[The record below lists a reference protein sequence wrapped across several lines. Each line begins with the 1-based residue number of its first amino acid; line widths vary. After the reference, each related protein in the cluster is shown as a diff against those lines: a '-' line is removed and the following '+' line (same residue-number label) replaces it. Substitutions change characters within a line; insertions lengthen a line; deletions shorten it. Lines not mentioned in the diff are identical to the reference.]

1 MRTFSSDLLIIG
13 AGLSGERVAVEAAE
27 AGFSVT
33 CLSIVPARRSHSSA
47 AQGGMQAALGNCAM
61 GEGDGPDVH
70 FADTVKGSDWGADQE
85 VVRLFVDAAPIEMRR
100 LASWGVPWNRVVPG
114 KDYYFKAGERFEK
127 EEKAE
132 NQGLITARNFG
143 GTAKWRTCY
152 TSDGTGH
159 AVMCTMDNRCAQLGI
174 EVLDRKDALA
184 LVHDGSVCTGAV
196 VRCLRTGELEL
207 FRAKAVVVAT
217 GGFGRIYR
225 STTSA
230 IICDGAG
237 HTLAMD
243 TGLVPIGNP
252 EAVQFHPTGIV
263 PTDILVTEGCR
274 GDGGTLLDVHEER
287 FMQVYEPEKAELAS
301 RDVVARRM
309 TEHMRAGHGVHGAYG
324 EHLWLDIR
332 HLGDK
337 HISTKLRE
345 VDEICKNFLGIDPR
359 KQLIA
364 VRPTQH
370 YTMAGIRTNKDG
382 AAYGLKGLFSVGE
395 AACWDMHGFNRLG
408 GNSLAET
415 VVAGGIV
422 GRKIVEFLQGHEVV
436 FKTADE
442 RAAVAGVQQRI
453 ATLTGRAPGARLQ
466 GARGKESVYAVR
478 ADMQNILMDHCFVF
492 RNEQGLIFA
501 RDTLRELLE
510 RARKVGLA
518 SDGLGANPELAAA
531 LRIEGQV
538 KLGLMIAEA
547 ALARKESRGSHTR
560 EDYPERNDRDFLNR
574 TLAYWPQGA
583 DAPKLAYED
592 AGPVFELPPGDR
604 GYGHSALIAADAE
617 WIKARTVQRADGS
630 YPSPASPSAPAAIP
644 AAAPPATPGKKRG
657 KAEAAKK

>member
-1 MRTFSSDLLIIG
+1 MQTYSSDLLVIG
-13 AGLSGERVAVEAAE
+13 AGLSGERVAVEAAG

-61 GEGDGPDVH
+61 GEGDGPNVH

-85 VVRLFVDAAPIEMRR
+85 VARLFVEAAPVEMRR

-132 NQGLITARNFG
+132 NEGLITSRNFG

-174 EVLDRKDALA
+174 EVLDRKDAVA
-184 LVHDGSVCTGAV
+184 LVHDGATCTGAV

-207 FRAKAVVVAT
+207 FRARAVVVAT

-230 IICDGAG
+230 VICDGAG
-237 HTLAMD
+237 HILALD

-263 PTDILVTEGCR
+263 PTDILVTEVCR
-274 GDGGTLLDVHEER
+274 GDGGTLLDVHHER

-309 TEHMRAGHGVHGAYG
+309 TEHMRAGHGVKSPYG

-345 VDEICKNFLGIDPR
+345 VDEICKYFLGIDPR
-359 KQLIA
+359 KELIA

-382 AAYGLKGLFSVGE
+382 AAYGLSGLFSVGE
-395 AACWDMHGFNRLG
+395 AACWDLHGFNRLG

-422 GRKIVEFLQGHEVV
+422 GKKIVEFLAGQESV

-442 RAAVAGVQQRI
+442 RATVLRTRERI
-453 ATLTGRAPGARLQ
+453 GALVGRTRGA
-466 GARGKESVYAVR
+466 ENVYAVR
-478 ADMQNILMDHCFVF
+478 KAMQDVLMDHCFVF
-492 RNEQGLIFA
+492 RNEQGLMFA
-501 RDTLRELLE
+501 RDTLRELLD
-510 RARKVGLA
+510 RARKVGLV
-518 SDGLGANPELAAA
+518 SGGVGPNPELSAA

-538 KLGLMIAEA
+538 KLGLMIAEG

-560 EDYPERNDRDFLNR
+560 EDYPERNDREWLSR
-574 TLAYWPQGA
+574 TLAYWREDA
-583 DAPKLAYED
+583 DSSELAYEE
-592 AGPVFELPPGDR
+592 ATPVFELPPGDR
-604 GYGHSALIAADAE
+604 GYGHSSIIGADAE
-617 WIKARTVQRADGS
+617 AIAARTVARADGS
-630 YPSPASPSAPAAIP
+630 YPAAPAKA
-644 AAAPPATPGKKRG
+644 GKKRS
-657 KAEAAKK
+657 KA